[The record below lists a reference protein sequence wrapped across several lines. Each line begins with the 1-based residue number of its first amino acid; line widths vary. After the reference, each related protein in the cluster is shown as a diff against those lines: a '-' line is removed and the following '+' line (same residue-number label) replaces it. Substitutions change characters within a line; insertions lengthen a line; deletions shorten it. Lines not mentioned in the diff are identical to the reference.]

1 MMSAHGFFCLY
12 GRQWSMVTEVNVAAH
27 PPSRPD
33 RRFTV
38 RRVAIALAI
47 LVLALVLLVVFF
59 PWDAMR
65 GPINR
70 YVSEQLGRRFE
81 ITQHLSVRLGRT
93 VTVRADGLELANPEW
108 ASEPYLVKA
117 RAAEFDIR
125 LWPLILG
132 KVDLPRISLI
142 EPRIGLQIEPDG
154 RRTWALSRDTSDAG
168 SVPKIGAFT
177 VDSGTLKYRAISQG
191 ADMTAQFSL
200 AAEGVA
206 GATPSVANFSSAT
219 LPLSYKVAG
228 KWRNAPFTANGRAG
242 GVLQLSKD
250 FQASFPVEVNA
261 SAGNTTLKAKGTVEN
276 LQEFSGLDAT
286 FDIQGRNLEE
296 LYQLAGVVLPSTPP
310 YKLKGRL
317 DKRGKVWS
325 ARQIQG
331 VLGSSDLGGD
341 LSFDTSAAVPLLTG
355 KVQSKVLDFVD
366 LRPVIGLPV
375 ATEKSATKVASAGV
389 VAKSKP
395 KPVAVADPSRK
406 VLPTATLD
414 LVRLKSMNA
423 DVVYSAA
430 DIRHVQELPLDK
442 GSVHV
447 KLNNGILQ
455 LDPLMLGVAG
465 GSLAGKFSVDV
476 NVVPAAFD
484 AHLALRAV
492 QLNQLF
498 PTIETTKSA
507 FGKVSGQVNLS
518 GRGNSAAQML
528 GSASGDVAVLMG
540 KGELSNILLEFM
552 GLDGGEVIKFFLRGD
567 RNVKLLCSAAAFEVK
582 QGMMSSKVIVLDTSD
597 TVINGS
603 GQINLAKET
612 LDITLHPQ
620 PKDHSILS
628 LRSPLKIGGT
638 FASPSAGPDKLALG
652 ARAGVTLGLAF
663 INPLLALAATFETG
677 PGQDADC
684 RGALAIAADP
694 KARAQAAQPSTT
706 PLASAP
712 AAQKLNRGVA
722 PAAPAAVQGVN

>member
-1 MMSAHGFFCLY
+1 MFDKADT
-12 GRQWSMVTEVNVAAH
+12 RAPTQ
-27 PPSRPD
+27 RPA
-33 RRFTV
+33 RYTAL
-38 RRVAIALAI
+38 RRVAIGFAVLLI
-47 LVLALVLLVVFF
+47 TLVLVVIFF

-70 YVSEQLGRRFE
+70 YVSDQLGRRFE
-81 ITQHLSVRLGRT
+81 ITQHLSVHLGRT
-93 VTVRADGLELANPEW
+93 VTVRADGLEFANPEW
-108 ASEPYLVKA
+108 AKEPYLVKA

-125 LWPLILG
+125 LWPLLLG
-132 KVDLPRISLI
+132 RVELPRVLLI
-142 EPRIGLQIEPDG
+142 EPQIGLQIEPDG
-154 RRTWALSRDTSDAG
+154 RRTWALSRDTSDTG
-168 SVPKIGAFT
+168 SVPNIGALT
-177 VDSGTLKYRAISQG
+177 VDSGTLKYRAQSQG
-191 ADMTAQFSL
+191 AEMTAQFSL
-200 AAEGVA
+200 AAEGA
-206 GATPSVANFSSAT
+206 SAATPSIANFSSAT

-228 KWRNAPFTANGRAG
+228 KWRNTPFTASGRAG

-250 FQASFPVEVNA
+250 FKESFPIEVNA
-261 SAGNTTLKAKGTVEN
+261 AAGHTTLKAKGTVEN
-276 LQEFSGLDAT
+276 LQEFTGLDAAV
-286 FDIQGRNLEE
+286 DIEGRNLEE

-317 DKRGKVWS
+317 DKQGEVWS

-331 VLGSSDLGGD
+331 VLGTSDLSGD
-341 LSFDTSAAVPLLTG
+341 LSFDTTAAVPLLTG
-355 KVQSKVLDFVD
+355 KVQSKILDFAD
-366 LRPVIGLPV
+366 LRPVVGLPV
-375 ATEKSATKVASAGV
+375 TAGKSSPKGPANATAV
-389 VAKSKP
+389 VADKP
-395 KPVAVADPSRK
+395 KPVAVTSRADPARK

-423 DVVYSAA
+423 DVVYSASS
-430 DIRHVQELPLDK
+430 IRHVKELPLDK

-447 KLNNGILQ
+447 KLTNGLLQ

-484 AHLALRAV
+484 AHLALRAL

-498 PTIETTKSA
+498 PTIETTRSA
-507 FGKVSGQVNLS
+507 FGKVSGQINLT
-518 GRGNSAAQML
+518 GHGNSAAQML
-528 GSASGDVAVLMG
+528 GSSSGDVAVLMG

-552 GLDGGEVIKFFLRGD
+552 GLDGGEVIKFFVRGD
-567 RNVKLLCSAAAFEVK
+567 RNVKLLCSAAAFEVR
-582 QGMMSSKVIVLDTSD
+582 QGVMNSKVIVLDTTD

-603 GQINLAKET
+603 GQVNLATET

-628 LRSPLKIGGT
+628 LRSPLRIGGT

-663 INPLLALAATFETG
+663 INPLLALASTFETG

-694 KARAQAAQPSTT
+694 KAKAQPAQTPGSPLAAAQAVQNQKPDRSVVPT
-706 PLASAP
+706 AP
-712 AAQKLNRGVA
+712 AF
-722 PAAPAAVQGVN
+722 QGAN